1 MRWLIR
7 TFFRG
12 VRLVLGP
19 FMLLWEAVSRPR
31 AIERAP
37 AAQAGVDHACRE
49 LALYQFP
56 TCPFCIKV
64 RKEMHRLA
72 LPIALR
78 DARND
83 ADARAALEAGGGRVK
98 VPCLHVSEGADARW
112 IYESDEIIDFLR
124 QRFAA

>member
-72 LPIALR
+72 LPIELR

-83 ADARAALEAGGGRVK
+83 PAHRAALEAGGGRVK
-98 VPCLHVSEGADARW
+98 VPCLRVPEGEGARW
-112 IYESDEIIDFLR
+112 IYESDAILAYLR
-124 QRFAA
+124 ERFAA